1 MNFKIAKPTIRK
13 FLLFI
18 LVFIAFSGTVSAHAL
33 TGVDVSKL
41 SEAEATWI
49 YIKLGFEHI
58 LPLGLDHI
66 LFILSIFFLQPKLK
80 PVALQA
86 TVFTLAHSITLGLA
100 MYGFISPPS
109 AVIEP
114 IISLSIVFVALENL
128 IVRKVNP
135 VRLAVV
141 FIFGLIHGLGF
152 AGVLGELGLPKES
165 FFTSLL
171 SFNVGVEVGQIS
183 VILLAYL
190 LVGKWFSEKEWY
202 RQRVVVPACILIACI
217 AGYWTIE
224 RLFFAA

>member
-1 MNFKIAKPTIRK
+1 MAKPTVRK
-13 FLLFI
+13 FLLFV

-41 SEAEATWI
+41 SEAQAIWV

-152 AGVLGELGLPKES
+152 AGVLGDLGLPKES
-165 FFTSLL
+165 FFTSLI
-171 SFNVGVEVGQIS
+171 SFNVGVELGQVS
-183 VILLAYL
+183 VILIAYL

-202 RQRVVVPACILIACI
+202 RQRIVVPACILIACI